1 MRSGWCRMRSTGE
14 RLSALADLIGAS
26 VEGQGDPRVRDATH
40 DSRQVAPGS
49 LFVAVKGFASDG
61 HRFIDQ
67 AVANGAVAAVVT
79 EPVETEI
86 PVLRVADARAVMGP
100 LAAAIHGHPSREIG
114 VVGVTGTNGKTTVT
128 HILEHIL
135 SVAGR
140 RVGLIGTIHTRIGD
154 EEIPALHTTPEA
166 TDFQRLLRHMVDRGA
181 EAVAVEVSSHAL
193 ALGRVDATWFEAV
206 AFTNLSQDHLDFH
219 PDMESYFAAKASLF
233 EAERAARGVIWVD
246 DPWGRRLARQA
257 AIPLTTVGTAADVR
271 VTVLQGDLAGTT
283 IELDLGSGPRR
294 VLVPM
299 VGAFNAENAAMA
311 AALAAHLDVPEPT
324 IATALRSM
332 PGVAGRFQRVS
343 EEDPISVFVDFAH
356 TPDGITEVIATLRP
370 LVTGRIIAVVG
381 AGGDRDRDKRP
392 LMGAAAAAADL
403 VVVTSDNPRSEDPD
417 AIIDDVMRGMGPDA
431 TAIRLTGRREA
442 IAAAVASAE
451 DGDAIVILGKGHER
465 GQEIDGFKHPFDDRV
480 EARAALAARRG
491 GES

>member
-1 MRSGWCRMRSTGE
+1 MRSTGE
-14 RLSALADLIGAS
+14 RLSALADLIGAT
-26 VEGQGDPRVRDATH
+26 VEGDGDPLVRDVTH

-79 EPVETEI
+79 DPVETAI

-100 LAAAIHGHPSREIG
+100 LAAAIHGDPSREIP

-128 HILEHIL
+128 HMLEHIL
-135 SVAGR
+135 TVAGR
-140 RVGLIGTIHTRIGD
+140 TVGLIGTIHTRIGAD
-154 EEIPALHTTPEA
+154 DIPALHTTPEA
-166 TDFQRLLRHMVDRGA
+166 TDFQRMLRHMIERGA

-233 EAERAARGVIWVD
+233 SPERTARGVVWVD
-246 DPWGRRLARQA
+246 DPWGMRLAQQA
-257 AIPLTTVGTAADVR
+257 AIPVTTVGAAGDVTVR
-271 VTVLQGDLAGTT
+271 VLEGDLAGTT

-294 VLVPM
+294 LLVPM
-299 VGAFNAENAAMA
+299 AGAFNAENAAVA
-311 AALAAHLDVPEPT
+311 AALAVLLEVPEPT
-324 IATALRSM
+324 IAAALESM
-332 PGVAGRFQRVS
+332 PGVAGRFERVS
-343 EEDPISVFVDFAH
+343 GEDPIAIFVDFAH
-356 TPDGITEVIATLRP
+356 TPDGIAEVIATLRP

-381 AGGDRDRDKRP
+381 AGGDRDREKRP

-417 AIIDDVMRGMGPDA
+417 AIIDDVMRGIGSDA

-442 IAAAVASAE
+442 IAAAVVSAD

-465 GQEIDGFKHPFDDRV
+465 GQEIDGFKHPFDDRI
-480 EARAALAARRG
+480 EARTALAARRG
-491 GES
+491 SGR